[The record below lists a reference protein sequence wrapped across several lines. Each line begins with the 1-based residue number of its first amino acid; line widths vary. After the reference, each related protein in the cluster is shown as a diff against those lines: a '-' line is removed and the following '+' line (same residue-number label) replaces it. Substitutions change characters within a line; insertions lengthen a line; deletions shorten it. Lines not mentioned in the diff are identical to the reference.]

1 MSHILHTIFWWT
13 AHNDQHMRP
22 HMSWCRT
29 PKASTED
36 SISFM
41 VNFWT
46 SVPFKGSDQQPWN
59 TAWWRTYDV
68 CCFFGGHH
76 FFSNR
81 WSDNKKWYV
90 SYLSIDLGE
99 APKCRR
105 KNALSEVCYM
115 RTRTDACLAS
125 EFLRDLISALPSHV
139 TSLQVGCC
147 EVRTWSWPFISLK
160 APNPTTSTR
169 LSPPHKPQSYIVQ

>member
-1 MSHILHTIFWWT
+1 MSPCISTQLAINKWL
-13 AHNDQHMRP
+13 
-22 HMSWCRT
+22 
-29 PKASTED
+29 ASTLSHSLATWKLESLTYQPSCRALGSKTFPD
-36 SISFM
+36 RI
-41 VNFWT
+41 WAPT
-46 SVPFKGSDQQPWN
+46 SAPALQKTVPGH
-59 TAWWRTYDV
+59 V